1 MAIPNV
7 NAITSTLRTMSDQQL
22 QQYAMLHKN
31 DPYIL
36 PMAVSESN
44 SRKQMRSEQQGLAA
58 GQHPQPKVAEADIAG
73 MAQQPQMAPQ
83 GQLPEQQGIGAL
95 PAPNMQHMADGGIAG
110 YADGGMD
117 GGNQD
122 ANLVYNNEPAMR
134 MAGGGAIRFADRGFV
149 NGGVSGDI
157 PGYVPNPNNFIPQV
171 GGTEDMPFM
180 QRKAREAAEA
190 IRAGTA
196 TPQQKAMVGW
206 ANRLGLGTPEMAPA
220 PEARPTQSPESS
232 WPTAKAAPE
241 ANTKPPVADQKPPI
255 DRRALANTP
264 AAPTAAAAPEQ
275 SAAERYAAMQKEMG
289 GGDRKELDARQA
301 ALETSMA
308 QGATDRQAALEADIA
323 SRGQYGEAKEARLAA
338 REEGLGKEKD
348 QMSGL
353 ALIEAGLGIMST
365 PGTLAMAIG
374 KGAKEGLKTYGEGL
388 AKLKAAQER
397 IDDARDQMD
406 EFRRTEANMTAKER
420 RDATNDISKT
430 QTDIKQLGMQA
441 AEKMY
446 GYKRDDTKAVFG
458 AETQERLTG
467 QEIAGRKDVATMQER
482 GANARANAQIAATL
496 NTPERQMWNDA
507 LKRNDNDTVAA
518 FKELQAA
525 KAEKFNPY
533 QSYADYLK
541 AFAGKDGLT
550 PPESFTKYTSH
561 FAPPAM
567 PKPVDAG
574 KADRS

>member
-110 YADGGMD
+110 YTDGGMDGGMD

-241 ANTKPPVADQKPPI
+241 ANTKPPVADQKPPT

-264 AAPTAAAAPEQ
+264 AAPATSYMDQAETIFNKNRPAEAQGLETLMAEKKAAREAAGVTGEAGEAQKQALEKEASTAADDKKEMLWMAMIKGGLAAAGGTSQYAIKNIADGFGVGVDDAAKGLKELRQAEKERNKGLAAIEESRRAEKRGDVDAAIAARDKQKDHLENFNMHAMQAQTTLMGHQIGANATVEGAKIHAAATKAAAGAGQREQ
-275 SAAERYAAMQKEMG
+275 QAFMERLGAAEPGSNLRKGFELSKQESSMPRMYTAYTTAASDPMKGEAFQAKYPTFETFMAGMG
-289 GGDRKELDARQA
+289 GGGGAGQIYSDKNLPTG
-301 ALETSMA
+301 AL
-308 QGATDRQAALEADIA
+308 
-323 SRGQYGEAKEARLAA
+323 RGR
-338 REEGLGKEKD
+338 
-348 QMSGL
+348 
-353 ALIEAGLGIMST
+353 
-365 PGTLAMAIG
+365 
-374 KGAKEGLKTYGEGL
+374 
-388 AKLKAAQER
+388 
-397 IDDARDQMD
+397 
-406 EFRRTEANMTAKER
+406 
-420 RDATNDISKT
+420 
-430 QTDIKQLGMQA
+430 
-441 AEKMY
+441 
-446 GYKRDDTKAVFG
+446 
-458 AETQERLTG
+458 
-467 QEIAGRKDVATMQER
+467 
-482 GANARANAQIAATL
+482 
-496 NTPERQMWNDA
+496 
-507 LKRNDNDTVAA
+507 
-518 FKELQAA
+518 
-525 KAEKFNPY
+525 
-533 QSYADYLK
+533 
-541 AFAGKDGLT
+541 
-550 PPESFTKYTSH
+550 
-561 FAPPAM
+561 
-567 PKPVDAG
+567 
-574 KADRS
+574 